1 MFIDLTAVQNDDR
14 VGSTILQGLGG
25 QLRHGNET
33 EAAAELIGERRLLLV
48 LDNCEQ
54 VIGGAADATQRLLL
68 GCPELHLLA
77 TSREPL
83 GVPGEALTA
92 SSRCPSRLP
101 ARPLGP
107 TRVSR
112 CSSTGHGRPSMDS
125 P

>member
-1 MFIDLTAVQNDDR
+1 MRPRQPSSSA
-14 VGSTILQGLGG
+14 SGG
-25 QLRHGNET
+25 CCF
-33 EAAAELIGERRLLLV
+33 V

-83 GVPGEALTA
+83 GVPGEAA
-92 SSRCPSRLP
+92 YRLQPLPVP
-101 ARPLGP
+101 AAGETSGANP
-107 TRVSR
+107 VSR